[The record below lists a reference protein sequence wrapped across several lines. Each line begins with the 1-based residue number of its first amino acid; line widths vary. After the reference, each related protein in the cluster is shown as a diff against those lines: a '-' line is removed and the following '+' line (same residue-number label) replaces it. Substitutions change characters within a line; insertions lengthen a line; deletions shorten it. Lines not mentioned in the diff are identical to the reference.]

1 MKKIRYS
8 LVVMALL
15 ATLGGFSVP
24 VLGSMAN
31 AASSQHVSAAVT
43 AGHTTGAVAV
53 KRLGPCPVLGAND
66 C

>member
-24 VLGSMAN
+24 VLGAMAN

-43 AGHTTGAVAV
+43 AGHATGAVAV
-53 KRLGPCPVLGAND
+53 KRLGPCPAGGTND

>member
-53 KRLGPCPVLGAND
+53 KRNPPCPVLGID